1 MTPAA
6 TPVTVVMAAYQAMPY
21 LPEAVDSILGQS
33 LADWRM
39 IIVDDGST
47 DGTADY
53 LDSLDDPR
61 ITVIHQ
67 DNAGQQAAAARG
79 ITLATTRY
87 IARMDADDVAFPNR
101 LARQVAFLDD
111 HPEVGLVGAQIQRM
125 GPSGNLQLPSA
136 FPTDHETIYAQL
148 ADNQHAMV
156 NPVVT
161 FRRDLF
167 EAIGGYWEHDI
178 AEDWD
183 MFLRIGEVSEL
194 ANLDEPLLGY
204 RFHPTSINGRRMREA
219 QLHNDYAAHLA
230 HLRSEG
236 RPEIPLDEFRR
247 RHRSSRIPG
256 RWLFALDCYSIGQYR
271 IAIAEL
277 SDGATWRGRMR
288 LVYAA
293 LCSPQ
298 RTAER
303 VVRLVR
309 KRLSG

>member
-1 MTPAA
+1 MTASD
-6 TPVTVVMAAYQAMPY
+6 TPVTVVMTAYQAMPY
-21 LPEAVDSILGQS
+21 LPQAVESIRSQS

-39 IIVDDGST
+39 IVVDDGST

-53 LDSLDDPR
+53 LDSLGDPR
-61 ITVIHQ
+61 ISVIHQ
-67 DNAGQQAAAARG
+67 ENAGQHAAAARG
-79 ITLATTRY
+79 IALAETRY
-87 IARMDADDVAFPNR
+87 IARMDADDVSFPRR
-101 LARQVAFLDD
+101 LARQVVYLDE

-161 FRRDLF
+161 FRRELF
-167 EAIGGYWEHDI
+167 DAIGGYWEHDI

-183 MFLRIGEVSEL
+183 MFLRIGEVSKL

-219 QLHNDYAAHLA
+219 QLHNDYAAYLA
-230 HLRSEG
+230 RLRAQD
-236 RPEIPLDEFRR
+236 RPEISLDEFRR
-247 RHRSSRIPG
+247 QHRSSRIPG
-256 RWLFALDCYSIGQYR
+256 RWFFALDCYSIGQYR
-271 IAIAEL
+271 IAVAEL
-277 SDGATWRGRMR
+277 SDGDRWRGRTRM
-288 LVYAA
+288 LYAA
-293 LCSPQ
+293 LCSPR